1 MTIKIE
7 KKIKGFSLV
16 DLDQEKARKAAEEA
30 AAVVQMDET
39 LQRPETLVGATYKIK
54 SPLFEHALY
63 VTINDI
69 VLNPG
74 TAFEQRRPFE
84 IFINSKGM
92 EHFQWIV
99 ALTRIMS
106 AVFRKGG
113 DCTFLVEELKAV
125 FDPRGGYLKRGGIY
139 MPSLVAEIGAVLERH
154 LVAIG
159 LMEGQKL
166 DEEHKLY
173 LAEKRAAY
181 EASLGTTTAEPGEGF
196 PPRRPALRQV
206 QHPGGGADGR
216 LRHLPQLRPFE
227 MWVSRI
233 RRSMLRPGERPAMDG
248 RAGVEPGHG
257 VTTGM
262 SAIKLIFATQKHAL
276 PRRTTSHGWS
286 VRGAKNPVGANSFAK
301 DGAAVPTIPQGRPAV
316 CLANEFAPT

>member
-16 DLDQEKARKAAEEA
+16 DLEQEKVRKAAEEA

-69 VLNPG
+69 VLNPD

-125 FDPRGGYLKRGGIY
+125 FDPRGGYLKRGGVY

-154 LVAIG
+154 LIAIG

-166 DEEHKLY
+166 DEEQRLY

-181 EASLGTTTAEPGEGF
+181 EASQGTTTAEPGEGF
-196 PPRRPALRQV
+196 PPGAQLCGKCNTQAVV
-206 QHPGGGADGR
+206 Q
-216 LRHLPQLRPFE
+216 
-227 MWVSRI
+227 
-233 RRSMLRPGERPAMDG
+233 MDG
-248 RAGVEPGHG
+248 CATCLNCGHSKCG
-257 VTTGM
+257 
-262 SAIKLIFATQKHAL
+262 
-276 PRRTTSHGWS
+276 
-286 VRGAKNPVGANSFAK
+286 
-301 DGAAVPTIPQGRPAV
+301 
-316 CLANEFAPT
+316 